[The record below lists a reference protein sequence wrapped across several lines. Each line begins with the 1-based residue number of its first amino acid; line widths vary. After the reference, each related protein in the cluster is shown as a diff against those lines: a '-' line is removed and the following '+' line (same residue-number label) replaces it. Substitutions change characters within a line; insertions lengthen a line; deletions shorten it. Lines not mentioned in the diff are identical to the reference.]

1 MDVML
6 KLNRITLENTEKTHR
21 MEDVSFHFPDTGFIS
36 IHGDDESLMLQ
47 LARLLAGLHKPC
59 SGSMVYGEE
68 VMEYFTPQEQCRYRS
83 VCTASLFCDFQLLEQ
98 RSVLDNIRMSYDEDE
113 QELDDLLRQ
122 WGLYGKKETWI
133 EDLDFD
139 DHIRM
144 VLLRILLR
152 HPRVLVVYP
161 PSSPF
166 STREWG
172 RMFPLL
178 KKLSAGLLVMVVQDE
193 NSYPWSDRI
202 IEFEAGYVISDSCG
216 QGSAYPQQPVSK
228 TQFQLQPRI
237 VKRMQTRLH
246 HRFRLK
252 YLLLML
258 LILTSLILVSTAV
271 FSTTL
276 DVTEIEMLY
285 LKQNDLTSIAIEKH
299 ATGSSGEI
307 YEKKYVPM
315 QDADVQT
322 LKKELKGDVFAGY
335 VPVDSNIAIKSSYL
349 TSADSYT
356 IIEMDTVERAGLKKI
371 YGHYPGNIYETAIT
385 YQTALNLFSSQYG
398 VQPPEFYLY
407 QAVSWYGFPLTVTGI
422 IAEDQPNSNLSLN
435 MGGYAGSTTGS
446 SSLNS
451 GSLYVYPG
459 FHKEHSNQQQQTF
472 VPSSKRFI
480 DKLTL
485 RSYEVGNLY
494 PIPYA
499 NAYYFYDGEQLHLDN
514 DGKNQSMV
522 KEDEVLL
529 DFSMALRLGYRSRY
543 LEGYRDDA
551 LPSWDMR
558 EADYTSF
565 IKNWIGKTIEV
576 QAYAID
582 TAPDDSTLMKKTVKI
597 KGFLFPI
604 TWDYM
609 EDYLKNEGSILMN
622 KEAVADCMQ
631 PNTMIQSVYFH
642 SEKETDM
649 RKALQYLRQYPTYS
663 AFFSRSRL
671 LQFFVVD
678 LKKMSF
684 LLFISGGAAM
694 LLSIA
699 LLVHL
704 LQSIME
710 DGRKEMS
717 IYYMFGENMYT
728 LKGCYVQHILA
739 LVRRHT
745 VAGCLMATLVV
756 SVFVLMIYMKLS
768 AAVTILLSLFL
779 PLLVSAGYLLLLTL
793 ITHQLVKR
801 TCIVEEL
808 FCDEKNGNI

>member
-1 MDVML
+1 MDDML
-6 KLNRITLENTEKTHR
+6 KLNHITLENIEKTHR
-21 MEDVSFHFPDTGFIS
+21 IEDVSFHFSDTGFIS
-36 IHGDDESLMLQ
+36 MHGDDESLMLQ
-47 LARLLAGLHKPC
+47 LARLIAGLLVPC
-59 SGSMVYGEE
+59 SGSITYGED
-68 VMEYFTPQEQCRYRS
+68 VIAQFTQEELCHYRS
-83 VCTASLFCDFQLLEQ
+83 VSTASLFCDFQLLEQ

-113 QELDDLLRQ
+113 QELDELLKQ

-152 HPRVLVVYP
+152 HPGVLVVYP
-161 PSSPF
+161 PSTPF
-166 STREWG
+166 SAREWG
-172 RMFPLL
+172 RMYPLL
-178 KKLSAGLLVMVVQDE
+178 KKLSTRLLVIVIQDE
-193 NSYPWSDRI
+193 NSYTWSDRI
-202 IEFEAGYVISDSCG
+202 IEFEDGYVISDSCG
-216 QGSAYPQQPVSK
+216 QGNAYRLQPVLEAP
-228 TQFQLQPRI
+228 FQLQPVMRKRI
-237 VKRMQTRLH
+237 QNRLH

-285 LKQNDLTSIAIEKH
+285 LKQNDLTSIAVEKH
-299 ATGSSGEI
+299 AIGSSGEI

-315 QDADVQT
+315 QDTDVQT
-322 LKKELKGDVFAGY
+322 LKEELKGDVFAGY

-349 TSADSYT
+349 TSADSYA
-356 IIEMDTVERAGLKKI
+356 IIEMDTSERAGLHKI
-371 YGHYPGNIYETAIT
+371 YGHYPVNIYETAIT
-385 YQTALNLFSSQYG
+385 YQTALDLFSSQYG

-422 IAEDQPNSNLSLN
+422 IADNQPNSNLSLN
-435 MGGYAGSTTGS
+435 MSGYAGSTTGS

-451 GSLYVYPG
+451 SSLYVYPG
-459 FHKEHSNQQQQTF
+459 FHKQHSNQKQQTF

-480 DKLTL
+480 DTLTL

-494 PIPYA
+494 PIPSA

-543 LEGYRDDA
+543 LEGYRDNA
-551 LPSWDMR
+551 MPSWDMR

-576 QAYAID
+576 QAYTID

-604 TWDYM
+604 TWEYRD
-609 EDYLKNEGSILMN
+609 DYLKNEGSILMN
-622 KEAVADCMQ
+622 KEAIADCMQ

-642 SEKETDM
+642 SEKEADM
-649 RKALQYLRQYPTYS
+649 RKALQYLRQHPTYS

-684 LLFISGGAAM
+684 LLFISGGIAM

-699 LLVHL
+699 LLMHL

-717 IYYMFGENMYT
+717 IYYMFGERMQT
-728 LKGCYVQHILA
+728 LKEFYVQHILA
-739 LVRRHT
+739 LVRKHT

-793 ITHQLVKR
+793 LTQQLVKR

-808 FCDEKNGNI
+808 FCDEKNRNI

>member
-1 MDVML
+1 MDDML
-6 KLNRITLENTEKTHR
+6 KLNHITLENTEKTHR
-21 MEDVSFHFPDTGFIS
+21 IEDVSFHFSDTGFIS
-36 IHGDDESLMLQ
+36 LHGDDESLMLQ
-47 LARLLAGLHKPC
+47 LARLIAGLLVPC
-59 SGSMVYGEE
+59 SGSITYGED
-68 VMEYFTPQEQCRYRS
+68 VIAQFTQEELCRYRS
-83 VCTASLFCDFQLLEQ
+83 VSTASLFCDFQLLEQ

-113 QELDDLLRQ
+113 QELDELLKQ

-152 HPRVLVVYP
+152 HPGVLVVYP
-161 PSSPF
+161 PSTPF
-166 STREWG
+166 SAREWG
-172 RMFPLL
+172 RMYPLL
-178 KKLSAGLLVMVVQDE
+178 KKLSTRLLVIVIQDE
-193 NSYPWSDRI
+193 NSYTWSDRI
-202 IEFEAGYVISDSCG
+202 IEFEDGYVISDSCG
-216 QGSAYPQQPVSK
+216 QGNAYRLQPVLEAP
-228 TQFQLQPRI
+228 FQLQPVMRKRI
-237 VKRMQTRLH
+237 QNRLH

-285 LKQNDLTSIAIEKH
+285 LKQNDLTSIAVEKH
-299 ATGSSGEI
+299 AIGSSGEI

-315 QDADVQT
+315 QDTDVQT
-322 LKKELKGDVFAGY
+322 LKEELKGDVFAGY

-349 TSADSYT
+349 TSADSYA
-356 IIEMDTVERAGLKKI
+356 IIEMDTSERAGLHKI
-371 YGHYPGNIYETAIT
+371 YGHYPVNIYETAIT
-385 YQTALNLFSSQYG
+385 YQTALDLFSSQYG

-422 IAEDQPNSNLSLN
+422 IADNQPNSNLSLN
-435 MGGYAGSTTGS
+435 MSGYAGSTTGS

-459 FHKEHSNQQQQTF
+459 FHKQHSNQKQQTF

-480 DKLTL
+480 DTLTL

-494 PIPYA
+494 PIPSA

-543 LEGYRDDA
+543 LEGYRDKA
-551 LPSWDMR
+551 MPSWDMR

-576 QAYAID
+576 QAYTID

-604 TWDYM
+604 TWEYR

-622 KEAVADCMQ
+622 KEAIADCMQ

-642 SEKETDM
+642 SEKEADM
-649 RKALQYLRQYPTYS
+649 RKALQYLRQHPTYS

-684 LLFISGGAAM
+684 LLFISGGIAM

-699 LLVHL
+699 LLMHL

-717 IYYMFGENMYT
+717 IYYMFGERMQT
-728 LKGCYVQHILA
+728 LKEFYVQHILA
-739 LVRRHT
+739 LVRKHT

-756 SVFVLMIYMKLS
+756 AVFVLMIYMKLS

-793 ITHQLVKR
+793 LTQQLVKR

-808 FCDEKNGNI
+808 FCDEKNRNI

>member
-1 MDVML
+1 M
-6 KLNRITLENTEKTHR
+6 
-21 MEDVSFHFPDTGFIS
+21 SFHFSDTGFIS
-36 IHGDDESLMLQ
+36 MHGDDESLMLQ
-47 LARLLAGLHKPC
+47 LARLIAGLLVPC
-59 SGSMVYGEE
+59 SGSITYGED
-68 VMEYFTPQEQCRYRS
+68 VIAQFTQEELCHYRS
-83 VCTASLFCDFQLLEQ
+83 VSTASLFCDFQLLEQ

-113 QELDDLLRQ
+113 QELDELLKQ

-152 HPRVLVVYP
+152 HPGVLVVYP
-161 PSSPF
+161 PSTPF
-166 STREWG
+166 SAREWG
-172 RMFPLL
+172 RMYPLL
-178 KKLSAGLLVMVVQDE
+178 KKLSTRLLVIVIQDE
-193 NSYPWSDRI
+193 NSYTWSDRI
-202 IEFEAGYVISDSCG
+202 IEFEDGYVISDSCG
-216 QGSAYPQQPVSK
+216 QGNAYRLQPVLEAP
-228 TQFQLQPRI
+228 FQLQPVMRKRI
-237 VKRMQTRLH
+237 QNRLH

-285 LKQNDLTSIAIEKH
+285 LKQNDLTSIAVEKH
-299 ATGSSGEI
+299 AIGSSGEI

-315 QDADVQT
+315 QDTDVQT
-322 LKKELKGDVFAGY
+322 LKEELKGDVFAGY

-349 TSADSYT
+349 TSADSYA
-356 IIEMDTVERAGLKKI
+356 IIEMDTSERAGLHKI
-371 YGHYPGNIYETAIT
+371 YGHYPVNIYETAIT
-385 YQTALNLFSSQYG
+385 YQTALDLFSSQYG

-422 IAEDQPNSNLSLN
+422 IADNQPNSNLSLN
-435 MGGYAGSTTGS
+435 MSGYAGSTTGS

-451 GSLYVYPG
+451 SSLYVYPG
-459 FHKEHSNQQQQTF
+459 FHKQHSNQKQQTF

-480 DKLTL
+480 DTLTL
-485 RSYEVGNLY
+485 RSLYEVGNLY
-494 PIPYA
+494 PIPSA

-529 DFSMALRLGYRSRY
+529 DFSMALRLGYRSP
-543 LEGYRDDA
+543 LSGGYRDNA
-551 LPSWDMR
+551 MPSWDMR

-576 QAYAID
+576 QAYTID

-604 TWDYM
+604 TWEYRD
-609 EDYLKNEGSILMN
+609 DYLKNEGSILMN
-622 KEAVADCMQ
+622 KEAIADCMQ

-642 SEKETDM
+642 SEKEADM
-649 RKALQYLRQYPTYS
+649 RKALQYLRQHPTYS

-684 LLFISGGAAM
+684 LLFISGGIAM

-699 LLVHL
+699 LLMHL

-717 IYYMFGENMYT
+717 IYYMFGERMQT
-728 LKGCYVQHILA
+728 LKEFYVQHILA
-739 LVRRHT
+739 LVRKHT

-793 ITHQLVKR
+793 LTQQLVKR

-808 FCDEKNGNI
+808 FCDEKNRNI